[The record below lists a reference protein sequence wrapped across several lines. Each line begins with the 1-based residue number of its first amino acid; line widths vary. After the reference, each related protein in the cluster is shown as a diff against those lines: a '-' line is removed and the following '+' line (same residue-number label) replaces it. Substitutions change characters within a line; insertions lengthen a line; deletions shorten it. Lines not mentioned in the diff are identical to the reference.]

1 MHDVFGDNADNYLNN
16 LLKAINGGVLHDST
30 AGFAN
35 KMISTFKKSKVM
47 ASLSVIIQQP
57 TAIIR
62 AMGIIDP
69 KYFVAQK
76 FDHKATW
83 EELKKY
89 CPTAIIKEAGS
100 FDTNMGR
107 TIVDMVKEDRK
118 FTEKV
123 GDALGKAPAWM
134 DEMGWNMIWRALKKK
149 VATEQNLSGEALLKE
164 CGRQMTLIINETQ
177 VYDSVMSRNELMS
190 SKSALTKMATAFMG
204 EPTTVANMIYGAV
217 LDFKRGN
224 KGIASKTVAAVV
236 SSVVINGL
244 VSSLVY
250 AFRDDDEEKTWLE
263 KYLTSATTEVIDGL
277 NPLTYIPFVKDAYSI
292 FQGYDVE
299 RTDMSLIGDVVDAL
313 EDFYNVLDPEAY
325 EDMSSEEIAKH
336 IYENSIPLLT
346 SICDM
351 FGLPVG
357 NILRDAEA
365 IIINDNLSMS
375 KTSSE
380 GLGLAVKEGWLNSS
394 PKIVQ
399 KFVDDEKY
407 HKLYLIANNGD
418 AVYVKS
424 EVAEMVA
431 EKVASGNTE
440 KEAKQSVKSSFTS
453 VYREEYKKAYKNRD
467 AEEMNRIRKFLYA
480 TGLWNSLSELDSLLA
495 KWREDA

>member
-1 MHDVFGDNADNYLNN
+1 
-16 LLKAINGGVLHDST
+16 
-30 AGFAN
+30 
-35 KMISTFKKSKVM
+35 MISKFKKAKVM
-47 ASLSVIIQQP
+47 ASLSVIVQQP
-57 TAIIR
+57 TAIVR
-62 AMGIIDP
+62 AMGIIEP
-69 KYFVAQK
+69 KYFVSQNFK
-76 FDHKATW
+76 HKDTW

-89 CPTAIIKEAGS
+89 CPTAIIKETGS

-107 TIVDMVKEDRK
+107 TIVDMIKEDRS
-118 FTEKV
+118 FTDKV
-123 GDALGKAPAWM
+123 GDTLGKAPAYM
-134 DEMGWNMIWRALKKK
+134 DEMGWNMIWRALKNK
-149 VATEQNLSGEALLKE
+149 VATEQNLSGEELLKE
-164 CGRQMTLIINETQ
+164 CGKQMTLIINETQ
-177 VYDSVMSRNELMS
+177 VYDSVMSRNELMR
-190 SKSALTKMATAFMG
+190 SKSALTKMATSFMG
-204 EPTTVANMIYGAV
+204 EPTTVANMVYGAV

-224 KGIASKTVAAVV
+224 KEIAGKTVAAVI

-250 AFRDDDEEKTWLE
+250 AFRDDDEEKTFIE
-263 KYLTSATTEVIDGL
+263 KYLSSATTEVLDGI
-277 NPLTYIPFVKDAYSI
+277 NPLTYIPYVKDAYSL

-299 RTDMSLIGDVVDAL
+299 RTDMAIIGDVVDAI

-325 EDMSSEEIAKH
+325 EDMSGGEIAMH
-336 IYENSIPLLT
+336 IYENAKPLLT

-375 KTSSE
+375 KTS
-380 GLGLAVKEGWLNSS
+380 GVGIGLAVKDGWIDSS

-418 AVYVKS
+418 TTYVKN
-424 EVAEMVA
+424 EVAEMV
-431 EKVASGNTE
+431 ETKVESGKTK
-440 KEAKQSVKSSFTS
+440 KEAESSVRSSFTS
-453 VYREEYKKAYKNRD
+453 SYRDAYKKAYKNKD

-495 KWREDA
+495 KWRKAD